1 MKSTSSALCH
11 AAVTTANNLRER
23 CIITPTV
30 SGVTARVVSKFKP
43 RMDIIGVTPNEAA
56 LRRMQLYWGIIPLK
70 SIPLSSMEDVCSGA
84 IDLVCAK
91 QMAEAGDIV
100 VLTAGIPAANVTA
113 ERGGASNI
121 MRITACSGSSLFV
134 MPAIF

>member
-1 MKSTSSALCH
+1 MSH
-11 AAVTTANNLRER
+11 AAVTTANNLRAR

-70 SIPLSSMEDVCSGA
+70 SIPFSSTEDVCNGA

-121 MRITACSGSSLFV
+121 MRITV
-134 MPAIF
+134 IE